1 MNAVSFH
8 EQRKDYMEEDV
19 SIRNEILA
27 QKLNIH
33 SLKIGMQEVAW
44 KHLKTIGP

>member
-8 EQRKDYMEEDV
+8 EQRKDYMKEVV
-19 SIRNEILA
+19 SIRNAILA

-33 SLKIGMQEVAW
+33 RLKVGVQDVAS
-44 KHLKTIGP
+44 KRLKTIGP